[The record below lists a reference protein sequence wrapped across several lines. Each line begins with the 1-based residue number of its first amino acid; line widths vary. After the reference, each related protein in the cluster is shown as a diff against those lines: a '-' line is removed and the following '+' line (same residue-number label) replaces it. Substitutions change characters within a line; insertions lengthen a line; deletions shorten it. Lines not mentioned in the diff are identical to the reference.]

1 MTLTRDVFIG
11 KTEVTQAQ
19 WRAVMGTLP
28 QQDCGVGSDRP
39 VCGVSWLAITGPG
52 GFLERANAHLVASG
66 QVSASGLRLP
76 SEAEWERAARAG
88 STTRFSFGDV
98 LTCDDACQACEL
110 ASKYVW
116 WCGNDSPSGAK
127 PVGEKR
133 PNGFG
138 LFDTHGNLWEW
149 VNDWAGPY
157 GSASQVDPAG
167 PASGTTRIARG
178 GSFPGSLG
186 NSRSARRLELVP
198 SSGYLYV
205 GFRVALTP

>member
-1 MTLTRDVFIG
+1 MCVVAHNHWSRRVLG
-11 KTEVTQAQ
+11 K
-19 WRAVMGTLP
+19 
-28 QQDCGVGSDRP
+28 
-39 VCGVSWLAITGPG
+39 
-52 GFLERANAHLVASG
+52 ANARGGSG
-66 QVSASGLRLP
+66 QVSARAGAAIGRG
-76 SEAEWERAARAG
+76 ERAARAG
-88 STTRFSFGDV
+88 STTRVSFGDV

-110 ASKYVW
+110 ASKDVW

-138 LFDTHGNLWEW
+138 LFDIHGNLWEW